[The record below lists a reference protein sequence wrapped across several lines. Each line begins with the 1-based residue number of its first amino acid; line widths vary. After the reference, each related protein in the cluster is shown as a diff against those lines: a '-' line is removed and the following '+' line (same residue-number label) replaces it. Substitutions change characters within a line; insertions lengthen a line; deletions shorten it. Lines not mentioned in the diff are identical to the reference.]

1 MKLFTS
7 RGIGTDD
14 DKGMTSDS
22 LGSDLRYKNKSHT
35 PRDLLFQTP
44 CISGKTKGQSSVDTK
59 KSRGTME

>member
-35 PRDLLFQTP
+35 PRDLLF
-44 CISGKTKGQSSVDTK
+44 
-59 KSRGTME
+59 